1 MATFG
6 LSFCLGPVSGSYI
19 AAEYGS
25 HTVFLL
31 ALLLLVLNV
40 VYIILYLPE
49 TVKTVNVSDVTL
61 PYILALT
68 FLAQLPNYST
78 LSPHCRSSAWRWST
92 FPTLGTSLRR
102 SAYSGSVNISYIFIW
117 SSTHDLTPQ
126 RGSIP
131 GHCGGDCVHILHLC
145 GEQAPRY
152 L

>member
-1 MATFG
+1 M
-6 LSFCLGPVSGSYI
+6 SGSYI

-68 FLAQLPNYST
+68 FLTPTDLQHSE
-78 LSPHCRSSAWRWST
+78 
-92 FPTLGTSLRR
+92 PTLQKLGV
-102 SAYSGSVNISYIFIW
+102 AMEYIPNSWNFSETFRIF
-117 SSTHDLTPQ
+117 
-126 RGSIP
+126 RFG
-131 GHCGGDCVHILHLC
+131 
-145 GEQAPRY
+145 
-152 L
+152 